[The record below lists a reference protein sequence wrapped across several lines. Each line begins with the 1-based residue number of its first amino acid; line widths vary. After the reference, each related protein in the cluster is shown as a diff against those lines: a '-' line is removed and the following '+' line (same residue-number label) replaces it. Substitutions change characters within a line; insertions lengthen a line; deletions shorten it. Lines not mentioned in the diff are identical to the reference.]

1 MVRGVSKQVVVI
13 KDTGSDMFEQAIFIV
28 NPRMGAR
35 SVSDTDMAREARRIV
50 SNCIRRYC
58 SDRPGEKA
66 MQRDRRRLLMIG
78 VPALLGAAAIVVM
91 LLLFL

>member
-28 NPRMGAR
+28 NPKVGAR
-35 SVSDTDMAREARRIV
+35 SLSDTDMAREARRIV

-58 SDRPGEKA
+58 SDKPGTEA
-66 MQRDRRRLLMIG
+66 RQRDLRRLLLIG
-78 VPALLGAAAIVVM
+78 LPSLLGASALVASLI
-91 LLLFL
+91 LFL